1 MESPFSHRLCASVA
15 LAALTLAGCLAL
27 LASCVTEDLPDDT
40 RRGNFLAFW
49 QTLDRKYCFFAEKSA
64 AYGVDW
70 DEVRA
75 RYAPAVS
82 EQMTE
87 RQLFEV
93 LAEMSYEL
101 RDGHVNLYAAHDV
114 ARYGKW
120 YDDYPANY
128 SDTLERIYLG
138 RSTDYAVASG
148 LKYRVLDDNI
158 GYVRC
163 ATFEN
168 PFGSGNLHEMMRSL
182 ALCDGLIVDVRN
194 NGGGMLTAA
203 QSLASLFVNRR
214 TLVGYVRHKSGPGH
228 DDFSAPEPVYINPF
242 EGLRWQKP
250 LVILT
255 NRRTYSAANAFV
267 AYLHGRPGIT
277 VVGDR
282 TGGGGGLPLS
292 SELPCGWT
300 LRFSACPMY
309 DARMQLTEEGIQP
322 DILQN
327 LAGDALGTGRDD
339 IIERARLVLRGGK

>member
-1 MESPFSHRLCASVA
+1 M
-15 LAALTLAGCLAL
+15 LAGCLATL
-27 LASCVTEDLPDDT
+27 TSCITEDLPGDT
-40 RRGNFLAFW
+40 RQGNFLAFW
-49 QTLDRKYCFFAEKSA
+49 QTLDRQYCFFAEKEA

-75 RYAPAVS
+75 RYAPAIH
-82 EQMTE
+82 EQMTD

-93 LAEMSYEL
+93 LANMSYEL

-128 SDTLERIYLG
+128 ADTLERIYLG
-138 RSTDYAVASG
+138 RATDYAVASG
-148 LKYRVLDDNI
+148 LKYRILNDNI

-163 ATFEN
+163 ASFEG
-168 PFGSGNLHEMMRSL
+168 PLGSGNLHEMMRTL
-182 ALCDGLIVDVRN
+182 ALCDGLIVDVRS
-194 NGGGMLTAA
+194 NGGGMLTSA
-203 QSLASLFVNRR
+203 QALASLFLNER
-214 TLVGYVRHKSGPGH
+214 TTVGYVRHKSGPGH
-228 DDFSAPEPVYINPF
+228 DDFSAPEPIHIDPF

-277 VVGDR
+277 IVGDR
-282 TGGGGGLPLS
+282 TGGGAGLPLS

-300 LRFSACPMY
+300 LRFSACPTY
-309 DARMQLTEEGIQP
+309 DAQMNLTEEGIQP
-322 DILQN
+322 DIRQELSD
-327 LAGDALGTGRDD
+327 DALSTGRDD
-339 IIERARLVLRGGK
+339 IIERARTVLHGGE